1 MKNHKVVDGHL
12 LQTNKKYS
20 HLKLKQKNRIA
31 EWMYQETKAYYEKQY
46 VFPDEEHLDDVVKK
60 VYDRIEQAE
69 IWIPYEEVRHHYKKK
84 RSDLNSRVRREL
96 NVGEEKYKE
105 KACFMNL
112 CMIQDEQGNVLAL
125 DKMNNSYTGTTFP
138 GGHVEPGEPFREAV
152 IREVREETGLVIQNP
167 ELCGIYHWNK
177 AHTQYDFSVSDERFF
192 RGTAEF

>member
-1 MKNHKVVDGHL
+1 MKNHKVIDGHL
-12 LQTNKKYS
+12 LQNNKKYS

-31 EWMYQETKAYYEKQY
+31 EWMYQETKEYYEKQY

-84 RSDLNSRVRREL
+84 RSDLDSRVRREL

-125 DKMNNSYTGTTFP
+125 DKMNDSYTGTTFP

-177 AHTQYDFSVSDERFF
+177 AHTH
-192 RGTAEF
+192 TI